1 MTCITCDVATWR
13 RARRPNVRSVAAVG
27 VVALA
32 LALGVGFG
40 VGGLADSAAAGST
53 TTSHQSKSSSSG
65 PPKGLTLPKTSYTQD
80 TKYLTDVAEADLALA
95 TYEQKQ
101 GNVALRTL
109 LTDGSAFCALL
120 KRAKGID
127 EALVA
132 EADGA
137 RSTDKQTGLPLS
149 VTTFN
154 TIEAVAL
161 VTLCSSELKL
171 VPATARSRIRSLGA
185 HLATPPG

>member
-1 MTCITCDVATWR
+1 MATPQGAK
-13 RARRPNVRSVAAVG
+13 RANLRATVVVG

-32 LALGVGFG
+32 L
-40 VGGLADSAAAGST
+40 GLAVGLGAGTRSGAAAAT
-53 TTSHQSKSSSSG
+53 TRSSSSSHHSNASASG
-65 PPKGLTLPKTSYTQD
+65 PAKGLALPRTSSTQD
-80 TKYLTDVAEADLALA
+80 AHYLTDVAEADPALA
-95 TYEQKQ
+95 TYGKKQ
-101 GNVALRTL
+101 GNLALRTL
-109 LTDGSAFCALL
+109 LTDGAAFCALL

-137 RSTDKQTGLPLS
+137 RGTETQTSLPLS

-161 VTLCSSELKL
+161 VTLCPSELTR
-171 VPATARSRIRSLGA
+171 VPSAARARIRSLGA
-185 HLATPPG
+185 HLDQPSG

>member
-1 MTCITCDVATWR
+1 VVTCITCGVVATWR
-13 RARRPNVRSVAAVG
+13 QARRPNVRSFAIVS

-32 LALGVGFG
+32 LNAGMGALAGS
-40 VGGLADSAAAGST
+40 AAAAAGST
-53 TTSHQSKSSSSG
+53 TASHSSTSSG
-65 PPKGLTLPKTSYTQD
+65 SGSSKGLSLPKTSYSQD

-120 KRAKGID
+120 KRAKDID

-137 RSTDKQTGLPLS
+137 RSTETQTSLPLS

-161 VTLCSSELKL
+161 VTLCPSELKL
-171 VPATARSRIRSLGA
+171 VPKAARSRIRSLGA
-185 HLATPPG
+185 RLATRPG